1 MNSEMQKEI
10 NDYLKSI
17 ENPADRDKIEQL
29 IRLKLTP
36 NMKEK
41 IVGYIGLVKEE
52 VNLLESGLNKYQ
64 PQGKFQISRIYSI
77 IGELLFM
84 VEELNSEGI
93 GTRDV
98 EEDFNRVMDSLNSFI
113 KENKS
118 EFYRKITEDLQANIY
133 DLQKTLDK
141 PEIKH
146 LDINIFDQVIRRRDH
161 IAYKVKA
168 LTILEHEKMVNGLV
182 AALKKIDVHL
192 KRLMPLFKPVYE
204 IIYKKRE
211 GYYWYPDSFWW
222 RKLDKKEGK
231 TDKTL
236 PERG

>member
-1 MNSEMQKEI
+1 MHKEI
-10 NDYLKSI
+10 QDYLKSI
-17 ENPADRDKIEQL
+17 ENPADREKIEYL

-52 VNLLESGLNKYQ
+52 INLLESGLNKYQ

-84 VEELNSEGI
+84 VEKLNSEGV

-98 EEDFNRVMDSLNSFI
+98 EEDFNKVIDSLNGFI
-113 KENKS
+113 RKHRE
-118 EFYRKITEDLQANIY
+118 EFYRKIAEDLQANIY

-141 PEIKH
+141 PEIRH

-161 IAYKVKA
+161 IAYKIKA
-168 LTILEHEKMVNGLV
+168 LSILEQEKMVNGLV
-182 AALKKIDVHL
+182 SALKKIDVHL
-192 KRLMPLFKPVYE
+192 KRLMPLFKPIYE

-211 GYYWYPDSFWW
+211 GYYWYPDCFWW
-222 RKLDKKEGK
+222 RKLEEDENKKGK
-231 TDKTL
+231 VIH
-236 PERG
+236 ERG